1 MMRDRERGQL
11 SKPAVWGCL
20 VVLLW
25 TTACKQPPPVDT
37 PEADEQAIR
46 NLDAKWEKTAEARD
60 LDGALSY
67 YSDDAVVMPGN
78 APIVQGK
85 EAIRT
90 LWKSLLSPDIS
101 LSWQA
106 TKVDVARSGELAY
119 LIGTYT
125 LTAKDAQGKPAT
137 DHGKL
142 LEIFKKK
149 GDGPW
154 KVAVDMYN
162 SDLPAPPA

>member
-1 MMRDRERGQL
+1 MIEKEDKYRSRLFG
-11 SKPAVWGCL
+11 GCL
-20 VVLLW
+20 LVLLC
-25 TTACKQPPPVDT
+25 TTACKQPPPADT
-37 PEADEQAIR
+37 PAADEQTIR
-46 NLDAKWEKTAEARD
+46 DLDAKWEKAAEARD
-60 LDGALSY
+60 LESTLSY
-67 YSDDAVVMPGN
+67 YSDDAVVLPGN
-78 APIVQGK
+78 APIVQGQD
-85 EAIRT
+85 AIRA

-119 LIGTYT
+119 VIGTYT
-125 LTAKDAQGKPAT
+125 LTSKDAQGKPAT

-142 LEIFKKK
+142 MEIFKKK
-149 GDGPW
+149 DDEPW

>member
-1 MMRDRERGQL
+1 MLRDRKKGVSQAL
-11 SKPAVWGCL
+11 AWSCL

-25 TTACKQPPPVDT
+25 TTACKQPPPADT
-37 PEADEQAIR
+37 PAADEQAIR
-46 NLDAKWEKTAEARD
+46 DLDAKWEKTAQARD
-60 LDGALSY
+60 LDGTLSY
-67 YSDDAVVMPGN
+67 YSDDAVVLPGN

-85 EAIRT
+85 DAIRA
-90 LWKSLLSPDIS
+90 LWTSLLSPDIS

-142 LEIFKKK
+142 VEIFKKRAA
-149 GDGPW
+149 DGAW

>member
-1 MMRDRERGQL
+1 VL
-11 SKPAVWGCL
+11 ACTTGCR
-20 VVLLW
+20 
-25 TTACKQPPPVDT
+25 QPPPADT
-37 PEADEQAIR
+37 PAADEQTIR
-46 NLDAKWEKTAEARD
+46 DVDAKWEKAAEARD
-60 LDGALSY
+60 LESTLSY
-67 YSDDAVVMPGN
+67 YSDDAVVLPGN

-85 EAIRT
+85 DAIRA

-119 LIGTYT
+119 VIGTYT
-125 LTAKDAQGKPAT
+125 LTSKDAQGKPAT

-142 LEIFKKK
+142 LEIYKKK
-149 GDGPW
+149 GDEPW

>member
-1 MMRDRERGQL
+1 M
-11 SKPAVWGCL
+11 
-20 VVLLW
+20 
-25 TTACKQPPPVDT
+25 
-37 PEADEQAIR
+37 
-46 NLDAKWEKTAEARD
+46 DAKWEKTAEARD
-60 LDGALSY
+60 LEGTLSY
-67 YSDDAVVMPGN
+67 YSDDAVVLPGN

-85 EAIRT
+85 DAIRA

-119 LIGTYT
+119 VIGTYT
-125 LTAKDAQGKPAT
+125 LTSKDAQGKPAT

-149 GDGPW
+149 GDGPG
-154 KVAVDMYN
+154 K
-162 SDLPAPPA
+162 

>member
-1 MMRDRERGQL
+1 MMRDRERGQV
-11 SKPAVWGCL
+11 SKPVVWGCL
-20 VVLLW
+20 VLLLW
-25 TTACKQPPPVDT
+25 TTGCKQQPPADT
-37 PEADEQAIR
+37 PAADEQTIR
-46 NLDAKWEKTAEARD
+46 ELDAKWEKTAEARD
-60 LDGALSY
+60 LDGTLSY
-67 YSDDAVVMPGN
+67 YSDDAVVLPGN
-78 APIVQGK
+78 APIVQGT
-85 EAIRT
+85 EAIRA

-142 LEIFKKK
+142 IEIFKKK
-149 GDGPW
+149 DDGSW

>member
-1 MMRDRERGQL
+1 MMRDRERGQV
-11 SKPAVWGCL
+11 SKPVVWGCL

-37 PEADEQAIR
+37 PAADEQTIR
-46 NLDAKWEKTAEARD
+46 DLDAKWEKTAEARD
-60 LDGALSY
+60 LDGTLSY

-85 EAIRT
+85 EAIRA
-90 LWKSLLSPDIS
+90 LWKSLLNPDIS

-119 LIGTYT
+119 ADRHVYF
-125 LTAKDAQGKPAT
+125 DR
-137 DHGKL
+137 
-142 LEIFKKK
+142 
-149 GDGPW
+149 
-154 KVAVDMYN
+154 
-162 SDLPAPPA
+162 

>member
-1 MMRDRERGQL
+1 MPCRRQERQRARLALWCCLALALVASSCGQQ
-11 SKPAVWGCL
+11 
-20 VVLLW
+20 
-25 TTACKQPPPVDT
+25 TPPDT
-37 PEADEQAIR
+37 RAADESAIR
-46 NLDAKWEKTAEARD
+46 ALDAQWEKAAAARD
-60 LDGALSY
+60 VDGTVSY
-67 YSDDAVVMPGN
+67 YSDDAVVLPGN

-142 LEIFKKK
+142 VEIFKKK

>member
-1 MMRDRERGQL
+1 MRDRKEQV
-11 SKPAVWGCL
+11 SKASVWGCL
-20 VVLLW
+20 AVLLL
-25 TTACKQPPPVDT
+25 TTACKQPPPADT
-37 PEADEQAIR
+37 PAADEQTIR
-46 NLDAKWEKTAEARD
+46 DLDAKWEKTAGARD
-60 LDGALSY
+60 LDGTLSF
-67 YSDDAVVMPGN
+67 YSRNAVVLPGN
-78 APIVQGK
+78 APIVIGK
-85 EAIRT
+85 DAIRA
-90 LWKSLLSPDIS
+90 LWVSLLSPDIS

-142 LEIFKKK
+142 VEIFKKK

>member
-1 MMRDRERGQL
+1 MLRDRKKRQV
-11 SKPAVWGCL
+11 SQAFVWSSL

-37 PEADEQAIR
+37 PAADEKAIR
-46 NLDAKWEKTAEARD
+46 DLDAKWEKTAEARD

-85 EAIRT
+85 DAIRA

-119 LIGTYT
+119 VIGTYT
-125 LTAKDAQGKPAT
+125 LTSKDAQGKPTT

-149 GDGPW
+149 GEDPW

>member
-1 MMRDRERGQL
+1 MMRDRERGQV
-11 SKPAVWGCL
+11 SKPVVWGCL

-25 TTACKQPPPVDT
+25 ATACKQPPPVDT
-37 PEADEQAIR
+37 PAADEQTIR
-46 NLDAKWEKTAEARD
+46 ELDAKWEKTAEARD
-60 LDGALSY
+60 LDGTLSY
-67 YSDDAVVMPGN
+67 YSDDAVVLPGN

-85 EAIRT
+85 EAIRA

-125 LTAKDAQGKPAT
+125 LTSKDAQGKPAT

-142 LEIFKKK
+142 IEIFKKK
-149 GDGPW
+149 DDGSW